1 MDRDDAYPEALAG
14 QVGFLLARAHLVA
27 RAEADAALDR
37 FGLSMKGYAALATL
51 MSVGP
56 VSQQNLSRRIG
67 MDPATM
73 VDVIDSLEQSG
84 HIERRRNPDDRR
96 SYALVVTSRG
106 KQLYRRASQAVAD
119 AEAGTLKG
127 MKPAERAA
135 LMQLLGKIAGTRA
148 EGTPATDE
156 FVDRVL
162 GR

>member
-1 MDRDDAYPEALAG
+1 MADEDGYPRALAG

-27 RAEADAALDR
+27 RAQADAALEKL
-37 FGLSMKGYAALATL
+37 GLSMKAFAALATL

-84 HIERRRNPDDRR
+84 HLERRRNPEDRR
-96 SYALVVTSRG
+96 SNSLIVTARG
-106 KQLYRRASQAVAD
+106 RQLYRRAQQSVSR
-119 AEAGTLKG
+119 AEAETLKG

-135 LMQLLGKIAGTRA
+135 LMQLLGRIAGTHA
-148 EGTPATDE
+148 EGAPATDE
-156 FVDRVL
+156 LVDRVL

>member
-1 MDRDDAYPEALAG
+1 MDQEDAYPETLAG

-27 RAEADAALDR
+27 RAQADSALDR
-37 FGLSMKGYAALATL
+37 LGLSMKGYAALATL

-73 VDVIDSLEQSG
+73 VDVIDSLEQRG

-96 SYALVVTSRG
+96 SYALVVTSKG
-106 KQLYRRASQAVAD
+106 KQLYRRAEHAIAE

-127 MKPAERAA
+127 MRPAERAA
-135 LMQLLGKIAGTRA
+135 LMLLLGKIAGTHA
-148 EGTPATDE
+148 EGAPVTDE
-156 FVDRVL
+156 LVDRVL